1 MNQFTKF
8 VDLVVNAN
16 KKIAFVAMVIMML
29 AVTVFSL
36 SRTLG
41 FAMIGNIE
49 IIQFLMVLL
58 IVGSL
63 AFTEKENS
71 HISIGIIVDHFPSFI
86 QRILNLIAY
95 TLLFVFCA
103 LIVWSIIVKID
114 FAQASSLLRIPYFP
128 FKILIIIGFFAWG
141 LEAMRKIINTIS
153 QFKTDN

>member
-1 MNQFTKF
+1 MNLLTKF
-8 VDLVVNAN
+8 IDFVVNAN

-29 AVTVFSL
+29 AVTIFSL
-36 SRTLG
+36 SRTMG

-71 HISIGIIVDHFPSFI
+71 HISIGIIVDHFPPVV

-103 LIVWSIIVKID
+103 LIVWSIFVKID

-141 LEAMRKIINTIS
+141 LEALRKMIYTIS
-153 QFKTDN
+153 QFKTYN